1 MKWGS
6 HPCTDRMNIQ
16 TEHYTITTEVFE
28 TQKQLIYACP
38 WGGSGLA
45 TPLHAHLLSSNNKIM
60 QHNYNLDS
68 EKHTSLQGTI
78 REGLQ
83 QFFNRGLR
91 STLRSSD
98 FQISETNLPLQ

>member
-1 MKWGS
+1 
-6 HPCTDRMNIQ
+6 MNIQ
-16 TEHYTITTEVFE
+16 TEHYTITTEVLE

-60 QHNYNLDS
+60 PWVAYNLDS
-68 EKHTSLQGTI
+68 EKHTSLQGAI
-78 REGLQ
+78 HKGLQ
-83 QFFNRGLR
+83 QFYSTGLR

-98 FQISETNLPLQ
+98 FQTSETNLLLQRQNLS